1 MTILII
7 PILNEENFVEELIAR
22 LRKAL
27 SGTAYKILFIDD
39 GSRDST
45 LQKITRASLLG
56 DIDLIARKKTIKGC
70 ARGKALIDGL
80 RYALEKYPDAN
91 VFVEMDSDGAHSPE
105 EIELGINLIANGAD
119 VAIGSKY
126 LTGSKIKNRGAFR
139 SLVSLVNTQL
149 LQWVL
154 KSDITDYSNGFRVY
168 NLRAAKVAA
177 SHSFK
182 FQTPIYLG
190 EVLAL
195 WIKNNLRVNEFPSTY
210 SEREIGESKVLISDV
225 VEGLAGV
232 AHIFKT
238 MRG

>member
-22 LRKAL
+22 LRKVL

-45 LQKITRASLLG
+45 LQKINTASLHG
-56 DIDLIARKKTIKGC
+56 DIDLITRKKTIKGC

-80 RYALEKYPDAN
+80 CHALKKYPDATL
-91 VFVEMDSDGAHSPE
+91 FVEMDSDGAHSPE
-105 EIELGINLIANGAD
+105 EIELGINLISNGAD

-126 LTGSKIKNRGAFR
+126 LAGSKIKNRGAFR

-154 KSDITDYSNGFRVY
+154 KSDVTDYSNGFRVY
-168 NLRAAKVAA
+168 NLKAARLAA
-177 SHSFK
+177 SYTFK

-195 WIKNNLRVNEFPSTY
+195 WLKNNLSVAEFPSTY
-210 SEREIGESKVLISDV
+210 NEREKGESKVLISDV
-225 VEGLAGV
+225 VEGVAGV

-238 MRG
+238 MRK